1 MWKWNGKSIIII
13 TSIIYILFAGAI
25 PLSEIQT
32 VFESEVRFVCP
43 EGQIFATGVREINT
57 RCMPGGQWSTAYIP
71 KCQEVRRKWWCCQHN
86 NGNSLLGL

>member
-1 MWKWNGKSIIII
+1 MKWKKYYYYYYFYNL
-13 TSIIYILFAGAI
+13 YILFAGAI

-71 KCQEVRRKWWCCQHN
+71 KCQEVRRK
-86 NGNSLLGL
+86 

>member
-1 MWKWNGKSIIII
+1 MKKSSSFFYVKMKWKKYYYYYYFYNL
-13 TSIIYILFAGAI
+13 YILFAGAI

-71 KCQEVRRKWWCCQHN
+71 KCQEVRRK
-86 NGNSLLGL
+86 